1 MNNPPQSHKTP
12 GAPTVL
18 THDQIVSLTGPIEDA
33 RIAAIES
40 CGATLEELE
49 EAVAWARGQ
58 DDVMGRSGH
67 PFAGRV
73 AELYDILTIG
83 EDYGDERDEPSGK
96 SAP

>member
-1 MNNPPQSHKTP
+1 MSNPPQSHKTP
-12 GAPTVL
+12 GTPTAL
-18 THDQIVSLTGPIEDA
+18 TRDQIVALTGPIEDA
-33 RIAAIES
+33 RIAAIEG

-58 DDVMGRSGH
+58 DDVMGKSGR
-67 PFAGRV
+67 PLAGRV

-83 EDYGDERDEPSGK
+83 EDYGDERDEPSVK